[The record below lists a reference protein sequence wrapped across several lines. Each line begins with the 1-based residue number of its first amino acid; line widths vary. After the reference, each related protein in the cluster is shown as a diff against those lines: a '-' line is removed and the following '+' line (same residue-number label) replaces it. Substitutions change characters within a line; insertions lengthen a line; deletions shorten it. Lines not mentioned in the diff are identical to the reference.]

1 MIFLYD
7 VVPLSGIY
15 LQSRKWVVLGLLF
28 ERGPCKQRHPPFLG
42 LARALP
48 YTWENPPTKNK
59 EALIRVRKKHVFSL
73 RNKDKFP
80 LWYRYESLG
89 A

>member
-1 MIFLYD
+1 MKFLYD
-7 VVPLSGIY
+7 VVPLSGIS
-15 LQSRKWVVLGLLF
+15 LQSRKWVILGVVY
-28 ERGPCKQRHPPFLG
+28 ERRPCKQRHPFFSDSLVYSHTRGKTRPLSI
-42 LARALP
+42 R
-48 YTWENPPTKNK
+48 
-59 EALIRVRKKHVFSL
+59 EALIRVRKKHVFSH